1 MSMYVLKILTTLQWL
16 KDSNPLYKNIAVIT
30 KWLDD
35 VGQDDTGGTCPQ
47 LDITGHLPP
56 SQSYSTSEINNTTT
70 CMWLVSS

>member
-35 VGQDDTGGTCPQ
+35 VGQDDTGGTVISAMFISSTRNGQ
-47 LDITGHLPP
+47 K
-56 SQSYSTSEINNTTT
+56 QYSTSKF
-70 CMWLVSS
+70 WVYKLFG